1 MVNFIGFSVGRGRK
15 LKSLEDYQRALK
27 GKYGIGEGSSYKPW
41 LRIQDVKSKGKRS
54 LIYGR
59 KTQRDHHMMSSIESE
74 HFYLAE
80 FSNSVLD
87 IREQFPLLP
96 LNFTQKIAKVLG
108 IEHPKHPETKEPII
122 MTTDQLLTI
131 DSPQGKIYHAVS
143 VKPEEDSGNRRVLE
157 KVDIERVC
165 WELLGVKFS
174 YFTGNEIT
182 RVQSDNLR
190 WATSPFRESPMTF
203 TCEQINHALVEAAVG
218 QFFIED
224 LCNRLI
230 SLQITSN
237 EDALLLIRYLIAEKL
252 IDVDLSMNIP
262 ESGLIDI
269 KFVTGNR
276 EGLLYGSS

>member
-1 MVNFIGFSVGRGRK
+1 
-15 LKSLEDYQRALK
+15 
-27 GKYGIGEGSSYKPW
+27 
-41 LRIQDVKSKGKRS
+41 
-54 LIYGR
+54 
-59 KTQRDHHMMSSIESE
+59 MMSSIESE